1 MSKISVSF
9 LVGFALVVGAGA
21 ASAEGNADAAAM
33 SNSIASQVMSMDG
46 MRSQAKLSEAKAANP
61 LAQAASSLTS
71 ADGGSGVG
79 NGVDIP
85 SVQAKIGGGTSLSL
99 PGNALMDA
107 ASGASGSVANALQ
120 GAQATG
126 TDDLKTTV
134 VLGNSMTDVSNM
146 IGEDMRSSLR
156 LGK

>member
-33 SNSIASQVMSMDG
+33 SNSVASQVMSMDG
-46 MRSQAKLSEAKAANP
+46 LRSQTKLSEAKAANP
-61 LAQAASSLTS
+61 LSQAASSLTS
-71 ADGGSGVG
+71 ASAGSGTG
-79 NGVDIP
+79 IDIP
-85 SVQAKIGGGTSLSL
+85 SVQAKIGSGTSLSL
-99 PGNALMDA
+99 PGNALMDT

-120 GAQATG
+120 GTQATG

-134 VLGNSMTDVSNM
+134 VLGSNMADVSNV
-146 IGEDMRSSLR
+146 IGEGMRSSQR